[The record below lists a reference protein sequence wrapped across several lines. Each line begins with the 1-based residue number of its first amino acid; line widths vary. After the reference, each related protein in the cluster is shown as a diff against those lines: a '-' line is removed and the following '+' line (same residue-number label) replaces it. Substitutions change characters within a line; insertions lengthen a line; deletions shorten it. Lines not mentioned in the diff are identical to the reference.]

1 MSEHES
7 NNDVS
12 SEIDKYKAYLNK
24 KTIQRGIVLFVAI
37 SVIAFIIVFLYN
49 NTGKTVEVLT
59 SVKWY
64 WILLGLVFT
73 CNDLI
78 LGGLRNHIF
87 IREFKP
93 GISFWVSIKANL
105 ANIFMGAVT
114 PSQSGGGPGQ
124 FYIFY
129 RHGVSIPD
137 NISNSFF
144 NWIST
149 IIFFPLSGL
158 VAINLLQDKVPE
170 GLVTNLSKFGL
181 SVFTTLFFV
190 IAIGLLAPSVLG
202 KLITFLGKPISFFS
216 KSWSEKVQGFGKK
229 AEVSLTDYRN
239 KCIKLISSKPQL
251 MVMSFTLTIILYFN
265 KYLLAYIIL
274 MSFGLET
281 DFWTVIAIQAVLY
294 LLLYFSPSPGGSGIA
309 ELSISGLMAS
319 VISQDYITSFT
330 LLYRT
335 FLIFIPAILGSIVV
349 LGYLKRE

>member
-1 MSEHES
+1 MNERVS
-7 NNDVS
+7 NQDDS
-12 SEIDKYKAYLNK
+12 HEIDKYKTYLNK
-24 KTIQRGIVLFVAI
+24 RTIRRGIVLFVTI
-37 SVIAFIIVFLYN
+37 SVIAFIAVFLYN

-64 WILLGLVFT
+64 WIVIGLVFT
-73 CNDLI
+73 SNDLI

-93 GISFWVSIKANL
+93 GISFWVSVKANL

-124 FYIFY
+124 IYIFY

-149 IIFFPLSGL
+149 IIFFPLSGWF
-158 VAINLLQDKVPE
+158 AINLLQDKVPE
-170 GLVTNLSKFGL
+170 GLVTNLSKFGM

-190 IAIGLLAPSVLG
+190 ILIGLLAPSVLG
-202 KLITFLGKPISFFS
+202 KFITFLGKLVSVISTRLG
-216 KSWSEKVQGFGKK
+216 EKLVSFGKK

-239 KCIKLISSKPQL
+239 KCVKLISTKPQL
-251 MVMSFTLTIILYFN
+251 MLMSFVLTIILYGN

-274 MSFGLET
+274 LSFGLET

-349 LGYLKRE
+349 LDYLKRE

>member
-1 MSEHES
+1 MSEHKL
-7 NNDVS
+7 NNEVS
-12 SEIDKYKAYLNK
+12 TGIDKYTKYLNR
-24 KTIQRGIVLFVAI
+24 KTIQRGVVLFVSI
-37 SVIAFIIVFLYN
+37 SVIAFIVVFLYH

-64 WILLGLVFT
+64 WIVLGLVFT

-181 SVFTTLFFV
+181 SVFTTLFVV

-202 KLITFLGKPISFFS
+202 KFISILGRPVSILSEQ
-216 KSWSEKVQGFGKK
+216 WSEKLKKFGEKTQI
-229 AEVSLTDYRN
+229 SLTDYRN

-251 MVMSFTLTIILYFN
+251 MPMSFVLTIILYAN

-274 MSFGLET
+274 LSFGLET

-319 VISQDYITSFT
+319 VISQDYIMSFT

-335 FLIFIPAILGSIVV
+335 FLIFIPAILGSVVV
-349 LGYLKRE
+349 LSYLKRE